1 MLIAI
6 FGENC
11 TGKSTVA
18 EYLKSKINAQ
28 VFTGRDYLRLAKS
41 EDEAERLFREKL
53 SNAVDGENI
62 IYVIAEKELLELLP
76 DDAIRILVTADIE
89 VIKERFAKRM
99 NGRLP
104 EPVAKMLES
113 KHGCFD
119 SVDCDIQVNFGKGDD
134 SANLED
140 ALDKLNIV

>member
-1 MLIAI
+1 MVIGI
-6 FGENC
+6 IGENC

-18 EYLKSKINAQ
+18 EHLKSKINAQ
-28 VFTGRDYLRLAKS
+28 VFTGKDYLRLAKS
-41 EDEAERLFREKL
+41 EEEAKRLFREKL
-53 SNAVDGENI
+53 NAAVDGEDI
-62 IYVIAEKELLELLP
+62 IFVIAESELLKLLP

-104 EPVAKMLES
+104 EPVAKMLEK

-119 SVDCDIQVNFGKGDD
+119 SIEYDIHVDFGNGGEK
-134 SANLED
+134 ACEEAINQ
-140 ALDKLNIV
+140 LNIG

>member
-1 MLIAI
+1 MVIGI
-6 FGENC
+6 IGENC

-18 EYLKSKINAQ
+18 EHLKSKINAQ
-28 VFTGRDYLRLAKS
+28 VFTGKDYLRLAKS
-41 EDEAERLFREKL
+41 EEEAKRLFREKL
-53 SNAVDGENI
+53 NAAVDGEDI
-62 IYVIAEKELLELLP
+62 IFVIAENELLKLLP

-104 EPVAKMLES
+104 EPVAKMLEK

-119 SVDCDIQVNFGKGDD
+119 SIEYDIHVDFGNGGEK
-134 SANLED
+134 ACEEAMNQ
-140 ALDKLNIV
+140 LNIG

>member
-1 MLIAI
+1 MVIGI
-6 FGENC
+6 IGENC

-18 EYLKSKINAQ
+18 EHLKSKINAQ
-28 VFTGRDYLRLAKS
+28 VFTGKDYLRLAKS
-41 EDEAERLFREKL
+41 EEEAKRLFREKL
-53 SNAVDGENI
+53 NAAVDGENI
-62 IYVIAEKELLELLP
+62 IFVIAENELLKLLP

-104 EPVAKMLES
+104 EPVAKMLEK

-119 SVDCDIQVNFGKGDD
+119 SIEYDIHVDFGNGGEK
-134 SANLED
+134 ACEEAMNQ
-140 ALDKLNIV
+140 LNIG